1 MVVKDLLPEVYLN
14 IQLHCNDDLLDLLTF
29 LREDAKWN
37 LVKFTELQCDQTT
50 LIYT

>member
-1 MVVKDLLPEVYLN
+1 MVKDLSPEVYSN
-14 IQLHCNDDLLDLLTF
+14 IQLHCNDDLLTF

-50 LIYT
+50 LIMALHLN